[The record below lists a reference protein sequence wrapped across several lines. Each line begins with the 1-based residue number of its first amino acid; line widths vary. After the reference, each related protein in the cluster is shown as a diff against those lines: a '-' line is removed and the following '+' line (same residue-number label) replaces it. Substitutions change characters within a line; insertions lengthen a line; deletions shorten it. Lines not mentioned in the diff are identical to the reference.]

1 MMNVAGRM
9 IRMSRNTEVSRMSF
23 SKSTAL
29 KLLIATVLLFTFA
42 SQAAA
47 QTRDWNRVDDPL
59 YEAIG
64 LNMGLASGV
73 GLSYKFP
80 IKWWLYGQVAGGIW
94 NNKDD
99 NRHNVGFSLQYI
111 LRQNGRDKLFLS
123 GGAAHYYHKEKGR
136 TQDHVNTGFGVGM
149 ERLMGERT
157 AIQVEAVFTYRG
169 NATESLMVFPQV
181 GVHYFF

>member
-1 MMNVAGRM
+1 MMDVAGRM
-9 IRMSRNTEVSRMSF
+9 IRMPRNTEVSRMS
-23 SKSTAL
+23 SPKPTL
-29 KLLIATVLLFTFA
+29 PKLLIFSLLLVALA

-64 LNMGLASGV
+64 LNVGFASGV

-94 NNKDD
+94 NNKND
-99 NRHNVGFSLQYI
+99 NRHNLGFALQYI

-123 GGAAHYYHKEKGR
+123 GGAAHFYHKENDR
-136 TQDHVNTGFGVGM
+136 TKDHINTGFGVGM

-157 AIQVEAVFTYRG
+157 AVQVEAVFTYRG
-169 NATESLMVFPQV
+169 NDEDSLMVFPQM
-181 GVHYFF
+181 GIHYYF